1 MGWEDE
7 AVRIGRFERH
17 EADELCGGFLVLQ
30 FIIAGRRRESV
41 NGVGESVCLFLGVGG
56 G

>member
-7 AVRIGRFERH
+7 AVCIGRFERH
-17 EADELCGGFLVLQ
+17 EADELCCGFLVLR
-30 FIIAGRRRESV
+30 FVIAGRRGEFV
-41 NGVGESVCLFLGVGG
+41 DGVGESVCLFLGVGG